1 MAISIDIK
9 KMLGEFQLAVQ
20 FFTVRRLELELLGAC
35 WLWEKYDLEKYCG
48 N

>member
-20 FFTVRRLELELLGAC
+20 FHSEASRIGILGASR
-35 WLWEKYDLEKYCG
+35 LWEKYDLEKYCG